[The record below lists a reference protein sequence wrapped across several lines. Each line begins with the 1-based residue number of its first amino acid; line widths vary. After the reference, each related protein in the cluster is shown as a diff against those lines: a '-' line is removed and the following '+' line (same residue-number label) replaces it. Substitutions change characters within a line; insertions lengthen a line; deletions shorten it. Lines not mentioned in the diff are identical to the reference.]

1 MEDSKKDARQDPYSI
16 NLMEY
21 EEGDLSK
28 EGKLLWT
35 GDIDQVPSTPYLK
48 IKQLPWSKKP
58 PILPKHFSEFGERI
72 LKLIE
77 DQLLTMWALDR
88 AGLYAILAEHSYPR
102 DISDIGGRRKL
113 SYEIASN
120 PNELRWAAAWLMY
133 KREGGSMDLEE
144 TEMYQIKVEKMI
156 PDEFQKLQIMEKDK
170 LYHFTTGQISLK
182 TKIMETAK
190 DKADLIKI
198 LGMQKLQLTKT
209 LNLMKSFYKDIES
222 LKKKEEKRQVDE
234 DKISLL
240 SSVDKGMKSE
250 DTSAQL
256 TQMEEKIEKKLGAIE
271 TTLKDQSTKV
281 SSLQEWI
288 LERQRKAQARR
299 FYKLRKRQ
307 KKKLTKNL
315 GKVPE
320 AQEEQAE
327 EDDEEDDQEPCS
339 A

>member
-1 MEDSKKDARQDPYSI
+1 MEDSNKDARQDPYSI

-21 EEGDLSK
+21 EEGDLTK

-144 TEMYQIKVEKMI
+144 TEMYPIKVEKMI
-156 PDEFQKLQIMEKDK
+156 PEEFQKLQTMEKDK

-222 LKKKEEKRQVDE
+222 LKKKEEKRQADE

-250 DTSAQL
+250 ETSAQL

-281 SSLQEWI
+281 SNLQEWI

-307 KKKLTKNL
+307 KKKLKKNL

-320 AQEEQAE
+320 ALEEQAE
-327 EDDEEDDQEPCS
+327 EDEEDEDQEPCS

>member
-1 MEDSKKDARQDPYSI
+1 MEDSKIDTRQDPYSI

-21 EEGDLSK
+21 EEGDLTK
-28 EGKLLWT
+28 EAKLLWQE
-35 GDIDQVPSTPYLK
+35 DIDQVPSMPYLK
-48 IKQLPWSKKP
+48 MKELPWSKKP
-58 PILPKHFSEFGERI
+58 PVIPKHFTEFGERI

-102 DISDIGGRRKL
+102 DTSNIGGRRKL

-144 TEMYQIKVEKMI
+144 TEMYPIEVDKSI
-156 PDEFQKLQIMEKDK
+156 PDEFQKLQTMEKDK
-170 LYHFTTGQISLK
+170 LYHFTSGQISLK

-198 LGMQKLQLTKT
+198 FGLQKLQLTKT
-209 LNLMKSFYKDIES
+209 INLMKSFYKDLGI
-222 LKKKEEKRQVDE
+222 LKKNEEKRQVE
-234 DKISLL
+234 IDKISL
-240 SSVDKGMKSE
+240 SNSVDKGMKSE

-256 TQMEEKIEKKLGAIE
+256 SQMEEKIDKKLGEIE
-271 TTLKDQSTKV
+271 TTLRDQTTKV
-281 SSLQEWI
+281 SNLQEWI
-288 LERQRKAQARR
+288 LERQKKATARK
-299 FYKLRKRQ
+299 FYKLRKK
-307 KKKLTKNL
+307 KKKLAKNL

-320 AQEEQAE
+320 AEEDQAE
-327 EDDEEDDQEPCS
+327 EDEEQEPCS

>member
-1 MEDSKKDARQDPYSI
+1 M
-16 NLMEY
+16 
-21 EEGDLSK
+21 
-28 EGKLLWT
+28 
-35 GDIDQVPSTPYLK
+35 
-48 IKQLPWSKKP
+48 
-58 PILPKHFSEFGERI
+58 
-72 LKLIE
+72 
-77 DQLLTMWALDR
+77 
-88 AGLYAILAEHSYPR
+88 
-102 DISDIGGRRKL
+102 

-144 TEMYQIKVEKMI
+144 TEMYPIKVEKMI
-156 PDEFQKLQIMEKDK
+156 PEEFQKLQTMEKDK

-222 LKKKEEKRQVDE
+222 LKKKEEKRQADE

-281 SSLQEWI
+281 SNLQEWI

-307 KKKLTKNL
+307 KKKLKKNL

-320 AQEEQAE
+320 ALEEQAE
-327 EDDEEDDQEPCS
+327 EDEEDEDQEPCS

>member
-1 MEDSKKDARQDPYSI
+1 MEDSNKGARQDPYSI

-21 EEGDLSK
+21 EEGDLTK

-156 PDEFQKLQIMEKDK
+156 PEEFQKLQTMEKDK

-281 SSLQEWI
+281 SNLQEWI

-307 KKKLTKNL
+307 KKKLKKNL

-327 EDDEEDDQEPCS
+327 EDEDQEPCS